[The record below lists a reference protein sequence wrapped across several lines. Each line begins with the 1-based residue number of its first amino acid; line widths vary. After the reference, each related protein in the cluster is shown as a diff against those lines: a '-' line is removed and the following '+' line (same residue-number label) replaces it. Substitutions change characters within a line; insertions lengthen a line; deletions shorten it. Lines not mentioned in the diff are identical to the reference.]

1 MFLIAKIVR
10 GRRLLHEL
18 EQEEKEKAKEKE
30 RERDREREREQ
41 QSKRD
46 STVAGSGRNRSK
58 SGVGMSAG
66 TDSQTF
72 NEDRERKE
80 TDADKSTEQRPAT
93 PTPSTADASETKVTP
108 AGGLRRRKTW
118 TSAHL
123 STTWAPARRLTARLS
138 IRHPRLQDR
147 RISPIPLQKA
157 STLIH
162 RLSYQWR
169 RSSQQPPQQIL

>member
-1 MFLIAKIVR
+1 M
-10 GRRLLHEL
+10 
-18 EQEEKEKAKEKE
+18 
-30 RERDREREREQ
+30 
-41 QSKRD
+41 
-46 STVAGSGRNRSK
+46 VAGGVRHRSK
-58 SGVGMSAG
+58 SGVAMSGG
-66 TDSQTF
+66 TDSQLF
-72 NEDRERKE
+72 NEERERKDM
-80 TDADKSTEQRPAT
+80 DADKSIEERPVT
-93 PTPSTADASETKVTP
+93 PTLSTADASETKTTS

-118 TSAHL
+118 TSARL

-147 RISPIPLQKA
+147 RMSPIPLQKA